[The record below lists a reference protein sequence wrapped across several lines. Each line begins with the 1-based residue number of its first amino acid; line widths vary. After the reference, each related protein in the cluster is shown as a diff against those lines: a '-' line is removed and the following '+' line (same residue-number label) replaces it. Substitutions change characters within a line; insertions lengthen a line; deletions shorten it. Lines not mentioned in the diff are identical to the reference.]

1 MTPTRRII
9 DYAAIGGETS
19 RMSKTSLALNN
30 LRGYAIIIVLA
41 FHSSIAYVTH
51 QPAAALPFDQPP
63 YAWIAN
69 PIVDSDRWLGFDL
82 FCAFTFLYM
91 MQLMFFLSGLF
102 VWPSLRRKSAAV
114 FLYDRFVRLGVP
126 FALGVY
132 LLMPVGYYAVYRET
146 AVDPSWPA
154 YWSHLTALPF
164 WPSGPLWFLWIL
176 LALNTAA
183 AMLSWLAPSA
193 VDFLARMAAGATPNR
208 LFVALAGLSA
218 LVTLAMS
225 GLFTPWQWID
235 YGPFAFQPLLLP
247 QYAIFFFF
255 GLIVGAQGLE
265 RGLFGAEGTLGRRWG
280 RWCLAAFVSF
290 TVWITCT
297 ALIVTGHG
305 VPGLQI
311 VAELGQAMFAATA
324 CFAAAATFLRFGAK
338 PWPSFD
344 SLSENSY
351 GIYLFHYAFI
361 LWAQYVLLSIALPA
375 IAKGVI
381 VFGVTLLLSWA
392 VSAAICATPLGAR
405 VLRGQRR
412 TAMAA
417 ARVTSGG
424 GTAKPS
430 ES

>member
-1 MTPTRRII
+1 
-9 DYAAIGGETS
+9 
-19 RMSKTSLALNN
+19 MSKTSLALNN

-126 FALGVY
+126 FALGAY
-132 LLMPVGYYAVYRET
+132 LLMPLGYYAVYRQT
-146 AVDPSWPA
+146 AVDPSWSA
-154 YWSHLTALPF
+154 YWSHFSALPF
-164 WPSGPLWFLWIL
+164 WPAGPLWFLWIL
-176 LALNTAA
+176 LLLNVTAA
-183 AMLSWLAPSA
+183 VLSFIAPGA
-193 VDFLARMAAGATPNR
+193 IDFLARMAAKSTPNR
-208 LFVALAGLSA
+208 LFVALAALSA

-225 GLFTPWQWID
+225 SLFTPWQWVD
-235 YGPFAFQPLLLP
+235 YGPFAFQPLQLP
-247 QYAIFFFF
+247 QYAIYFFF
-255 GLIVGAQGLE
+255 GVVVGAQGLE
-265 RGLFGAEGTLGRRWG
+265 RGLFGAEGTLARRWG
-280 RWCLAAFVSF
+280 RWCLAAFASF
-290 TVWITCT
+290 TVWITCS

-311 VAELGQAMFAATA
+311 VAELGQALFAATA
-324 CFAAAATFLRFGAK
+324 CFAAAATFLRFGAR
-338 PWPSFD
+338 PWPSFN
-344 SLSENSY
+344 SISENSY
-351 GIYLFHYAFI
+351 GIYLFHYVFI
-361 LWAQYVLLSIALPA
+361 LWAQYFLLGIALPA

-381 VFGVTLLLSWA
+381 VFGVTLALSWA
-392 VSAAICATPLGAR
+392 ATAAICAIPLGAR

-412 TAMAA
+412 SAMATVRPA
-417 ARVTSGG
+417 ADRD
-424 GTAKPS
+424 TAKHR